1 MMTAG
6 RALAGN
12 RCPVAN
18 KFPYSSAGYHEVP
31 CNLCKRTDV
40 VPLGGRDRNR
50 LPVRTVICKHCGF
63 IYISPRMTPEWYGR
77 YYATE
82 YRQQM
87 ARYYRTQ
94 AYFRP
99 DPLYQ
104 SQLKYGRWVAEYLKR
119 NGIEHVSSILDIG
132 SSTGGLLQVL
142 GEKFAAEV
150 TGVEP
155 SPEEGEFARR
165 NGVRTVT
172 GLFEDIDF
180 NQEGQV
186 DLITCTLTFNHLL
199 DPHLVV
205 EKVRRL
211 LKPGGLFYV
220 DCIDFFSFCEYQ
232 GAFFNAVQI
241 DHVSMFVPATLQ
253 AMCEVVGLEVLPGS
267 LHCDRFQSAQDLAK
281 QRAAGIPFLHV
292 RLLANPGVP
301 KAPPQ
306 SFQAIRAELDRL
318 QLSPLRTFLRLKTRP
333 ATHLFSGLHGR
344 IQRRAAALIHK
355 A

>member
-1 MMTAG
+1 
-6 RALAGN
+6 
-12 RCPVAN
+12 
-18 KFPYSSAGYHEVP
+18 
-31 CNLCKRTDV
+31 
-40 VPLGGRDRNR
+40 
-50 LPVRTVICKHCGF
+50 
-63 IYISPRMTPEWYGR
+63 MTPEWYGQ
-77 YYATE
+77 YYETE

-99 DPLYQ
+99 DALYQ
-104 SQLKYGRWVAEYLKR
+104 SQLKYGRWVTEYLRR
-119 NGIEHVSSILDIG
+119 NGIEQVSSILDIG
-132 SSTGGLLQVL
+132 SSTGGLLQTL
-142 GEKFAAEV
+142 GEKFGAQV

-155 SPEEGEFARR
+155 SPEEGDFANG

-180 NQEGQV
+180 NQEEQF

-220 DCIDFFSFCEYQ
+220 DCIDFFGFCEYQ

-267 LHCDRFQSAQDLAK
+267 LYCDRFQSAQALAK

-292 RLLANPGVP
+292 RLLAKPGVP

-306 SFQAIRAELDRL
+306 AFQTIRAELDRL
-318 QLSPLRTFLRLKTRP
+318 RLSPLRTFLKLKTRP
-333 ATHLFSGLHGR
+333 ATHRFSDLHGR
-344 IQRRAAALIHK
+344 IRRRASALLRNS
-355 A
+355 